1 MTQATPTTLVIPQDL
16 GGLRL
21 DQALQ
26 RMLPEHSRS
35 RLQTW
40 IKEGLV
46 TVDGSESTSK
56 TKVWGG
62 EQVLVQAQEKPEV
75 MAFQAENIP
84 LNILGLNMKRIAFIK
99 PPLKKLIMVSINPP
113 PPSPPPSL
121 PSFVGLG
128 P

>member
-35 RLQTW
+35 RLQAW

-46 TVDGSESTSK
+46 TVDGAESTSK

-62 EQVLVQAQEKPEV
+62 EQVLVQAQEKPETT
-75 MAFQAENIP
+75 AFQAQIFRSILCLKMNI
-84 LNILGLNMKRIAFIK
+84 F
-99 PPLKKLIMVSINPP
+99 
-113 PPSPPPSL
+113 
-121 PSFVGLG
+121 
-128 P
+128 